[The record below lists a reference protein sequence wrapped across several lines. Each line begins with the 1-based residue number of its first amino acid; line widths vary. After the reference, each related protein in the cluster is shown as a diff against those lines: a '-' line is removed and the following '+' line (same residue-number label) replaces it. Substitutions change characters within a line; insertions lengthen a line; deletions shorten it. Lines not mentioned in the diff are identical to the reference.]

1 MWSSIFTIAVCLSFA
16 AFIAAEN
23 TNCNTGF
30 AQVLKLRPNPTPY
43 PYHPGKPHYPSP
55 PRTKTCYVP
64 ARGGGLDDSQAIY
77 SAFEACNNGGTVAF
91 LESNYTIAQPLN
103 LTFLNAVDVSIQG
116 EISINPNVQYW
127 VQHAFQY
134 AYQGSSLFWQFGGK
148 DVNFYG
154 GGTING
160 NGQAWWNILPTNSS
174 IIRPHLIGVIG
185 LHGGSFSNLN
195 LINPPNWFHF
205 VANSSDL
212 IFDDMHLTA
221 ISNNTNPAANSGKFP
236 QMKRWYS

>member
-1 MWSSIFTIAVCLSFA
+1 MRSLIFTTALCLSFA
-16 AFIAAEN
+16 AFIAADN
-23 TNCNTGF
+23 SNNNDGCTQTLNH
-30 AQVLKLRPNPTPY
+30 RPNPTSH
-43 PYHPGKPHYPSP
+43 PYHPGKPHLPSP

-77 SAFEACNNGGTVAF
+77 SAFKACNNGGTVAF
-91 LESNYTIAQPLN
+91 LETKYTIAQHLD

-127 VQHAFQY
+127 VLHAFQY
-134 AYQGSSLFWQFGGK
+134 AYQGSSLFWKFGGN
-148 DVNFYG
+148 DVNIYG

-160 NGQAWWNILPTNSS
+160 NGQAWWDILPTNST
-174 IIRPHLIGVIG
+174 IIRPHLIGIIG
-185 LHGGSFSNLN
+185 LHGGSVSNLN

-212 IFDDMHLTA
+212 IFDRMRMTA
-221 ISNNTNPAANSGKFP
+221 ISNNTNPPKNSGKSSY
-236 QMKRWYS
+236 MKR